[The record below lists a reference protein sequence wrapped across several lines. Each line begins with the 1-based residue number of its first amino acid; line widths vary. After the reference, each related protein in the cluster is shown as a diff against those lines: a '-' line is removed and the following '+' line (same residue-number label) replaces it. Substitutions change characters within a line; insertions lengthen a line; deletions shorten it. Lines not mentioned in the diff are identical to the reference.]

1 MDDPADKETNHDQR
15 QPLRCAE
22 CDSVIPADSDVC
34 VMCGATIRAG
44 EVASSDVDY
53 EASSNAEETGDGP
66 TSGIEQASERT
77 DIPQRQESMET
88 AGQFEQGPE
97 PTISL
102 EPLHPDVFESKLVER
117 QSNVVFWMTGVAF
130 VVTILLGSLVLQ
142 HSGPV
147 QMALVPSATSLPA
160 TMTPTGSPTPAGTDT
175 PAVTETPSVT
185 PEPTVTNTAEPPRVH
200 QVAEG
205 ETLFGLAYIY
215 NVTMDAIADLNGF
228 STETP
233 IQSGQTLEIPWPTA
247 TPPLEPVVVEINGE
261 PVIADPTNC
270 ERYEIQEGDALSV
283 IAARNNINFDL
294 LLRVNRLTDQS
305 VMQPGDTICIP
316 DISYGQVL
324 PPTPGPS
331 PTPSP
336 TSFPEGPALLYP
348 TDGIIVDITD
358 EPIVLQWLA
367 VKDLAPDEWY
377 MVELTDLAVE
387 GQRPKRAFTRDNAFR
402 VPGSWRPPVEA
413 YHEFRWRVSLVRVTG
428 QRSDGGFIYT
438 FGGRF
443 SEDGHFTWQ
452 GAVPTATPTVTPTA
466 TPEP

>member
-1 MDDPADKETNHDQR
+1 MDDSAERDTNGT

-22 CDSVIPADSDVC
+22 CDSVIPAGSDVC
-34 VMCGATIRAG
+34 VMCGADAPSEEG
-44 EVASSDVDY
+44 VVA
-53 EASSNAEETGDGP
+53 EH
-66 TSGIEQASERT
+66 
-77 DIPQRQESMET
+77 QESSAEANEADDRRSPTIDEADDT
-88 AGQFEQGPE
+88 ADVSQSQEPLAPAAFAEQGPE
-97 PTISL
+97 PTITH
-102 EPLHPDVFESKLVER
+102 EPPRADVFESTLVER
-117 QSNVVFWMTGVAF
+117 QSSVVFWMTGVVF
-130 VVTILLGSLVLQ
+130 VITVMVGSLVLQ

-147 QMALVPSATSLPA
+147 QMALVPSATGLPA
-160 TMTPTGSPTPAGTDT
+160 TATLTPTPTPAGTNT
-175 PAVTETPSVT
+175 PPVTETPSVT
-185 PEPTVTNTAEPPRVH
+185 PEPTVTNTPQAPRVH

-215 NVTMDAIADLNGF
+215 NVTMDAIANLNGF
-228 STETP
+228 SPESP

-247 TPPLEPVVVEINGE
+247 TPPLEPIVVEINGE

-270 ERYEIQEGDALSV
+270 QRYEIQEGDALSV

-305 VMQPGDTICIP
+305 IMQPGDTICIP
-316 DISYGQVL
+316 EISYGQVL

-331 PTPSP
+331 PTASP

-348 TDGIIVDITD
+348 TDGIVVDITD

-377 MVELTDLAVE
+377 MIELTDLSVE
-387 GQRPKRAFTRDNAFR
+387 GQHPKRAFTRDNAYR
-402 VPGSWRPPVEA
+402 VPGSWRPPVEE

-428 QRSDGGFIYT
+428 QRSDGDFIYT

-452 GAVPTATPTVTPTA
+452 GAVPTATPTFTSTA